1 MLKIQILHLE
11 FDFVALM
18 SVGRLAALTLSQ
30 LFSSP
35 HSLYVTQCP
44 HWNLKSVSNLSSW
57 NSVPNSFEKPP
68 WSYIGLGGKSFHRS
82 KMGCLS
88 FGAFEVSVELSLGKK
103 RVINNF
109 SALLSL
115 QILNLCE
122 IGFFSEVGP
131 IAQCFSENVE
141 LGNLPPTL
149 ILELL
154 SSASSSLY
162 KQEKLLCSANT
173 VQFVFQ

>member
-103 RVINNF
+103 KSYKQFLCTTELADLESLWNWI
-109 SALLSL
+109 LLRSGTNSTMFQWECGTGQL
-115 QILNLCE
+115 TSHLDPWI
-122 IGFFSEVGP
+122 
-131 IAQCFSENVE
+131 VE
-141 LGNLPPTL
+141 LC
-149 ILELL
+149 I
-154 SSASSSLY
+154 
-162 KQEKLLCSANT
+162 KFF
-173 VQFVFQ
+173 VQIRKTAV